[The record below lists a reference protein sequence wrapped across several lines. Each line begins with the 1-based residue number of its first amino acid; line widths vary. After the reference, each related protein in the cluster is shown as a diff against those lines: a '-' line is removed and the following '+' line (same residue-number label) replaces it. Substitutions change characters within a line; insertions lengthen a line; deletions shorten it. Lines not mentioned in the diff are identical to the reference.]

1 VGGHLHVASSAIRG
15 VGLPELAHY
24 AVAEGLDHR
33 ATRGL
38 DLPAEERQQAVDER
52 VRLRI
57 ADRFVDRGAV
67 ANVGKQDC
75 ALCAGFSDAGF
86 PPLIMIAADT
96 MKAVRC
102 ILLAIFSIWAC
113 AAAAQAPWPA
123 RAVKLIVPSSAG
135 GGTDFFSRL
144 LAHSL
149 GETLKQQF
157 VVENMP
163 GGSGN
168 LGAAAAARAAP
179 DGYTFLVSPEPALAV
194 NLSLFK
200 NLPYNAERDFVP
212 VARGVTVPLV
222 LCAQAS
228 LGVRTLADLVE
239 IGRRA
244 PDKLTYGSSGSGASN
259 YLTVRMIEE
268 ASGAKFLHV
277 PYRGMGQALPG
288 LLAGQ
293 VDFLL
298 PDVAIALPHIKAGTL
313 VPLALTHASTQLPS
327 IPTIAEAG
335 FPSIVVE
342 TNFSVVAPAGT
353 PGAIVQRMNAEINK
367 AMRSSPLAEKLA
379 MHAFIPSFDTPE
391 EFAAKLARDRAFWAA
406 FIRRADIK
414 PE

>member
-1 VGGHLHVASSAIRG
+1 
-15 VGLPELAHY
+15 
-24 AVAEGLDHR
+24 
-33 ATRGL
+33 
-38 DLPAEERQQAVDER
+38 
-52 VRLRI
+52 
-57 ADRFVDRGAV
+57 
-67 ANVGKQDC
+67 
-75 ALCAGFSDAGF
+75 
-86 PPLIMIAADT
+86 

-113 AAAAQAPWPA
+113 AAAAQVPWPA
-123 RAVKLIVPSSAG
+123 RAVKFIVPSSAG
-135 GGTDFFSRL
+135 GGTDFFARL

-149 GETLKQQF
+149 GEALKQQF
-157 VVENMP
+157 VVENIP

-168 LGAAAAARAAP
+168 LDAAA
-179 DGYTFLVSPEPALAV
+179 
-194 NLSLFK
+194 
-200 NLPYNAERDFVP
+200 
-212 VARGVTVPLV
+212 VARGVVVPLV
-222 LCAQAS
+222 VCVQTS

-298 PDVAIALPHIKAGTL
+298 PDVAIALPHIKAATI
-313 VPLALTHASTQLPS
+313 VPLALTHASAQLPS

-353 PGAIVQRMNAEINK
+353 PGAIVQRMNAEINQ

-391 EFAAKLARDRAFWAA
+391 GFAAKLARDRAFWAA